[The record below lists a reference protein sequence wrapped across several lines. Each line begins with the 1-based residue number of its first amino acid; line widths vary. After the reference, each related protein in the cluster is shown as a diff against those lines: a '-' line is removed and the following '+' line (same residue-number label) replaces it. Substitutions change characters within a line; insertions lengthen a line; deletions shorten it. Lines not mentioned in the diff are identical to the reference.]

1 MDRGQ
6 LLLAV
11 LLSITF
17 CAYAQ
22 QQQQQQQQQHTGTI
36 ASA

>member
-22 QQQQQQQQQHTGTI
+22 QQQQQQQQHTGTI

>member
-22 QQQQQQQQQHTGTI
+22 QQQQQQHTGTI
-36 ASA
+36 ASAQ